1 MKMKVRIIFTDGSK
15 LDTIIDY
22 ICLGYEDEVPV
33 LVIYP
38 KGEKPTAV
46 PFELICQLRFI

>member
-1 MKMKVRIIFTDGSK
+1 MGVRIIFTDGSK
-15 LDTIIDY
+15 LDTVIDV

-33 LVIYP
+33 LIIHP

-46 PFELICQLRFI
+46 PFDLIRQLNFM